1 MFTATAVGGTS
12 AAGQR
17 MDDVYAQVRDAEVLT
32 IGANW
37 PALSG
42 QVNDGYQLLANMCN
56 GWCHAYV
63 MVGDGEDPDTFAS
76 KLVEYGHHG
85 MVSFNFVGGW
95 NASPAHIEAVSK
107 VLESTTVRTVQAVQE
122 AVQGPVQGAPNVP
135 YCLSAQTQ
143 VHALGGWLE
152 DL

>member
-1 MFTATAVGGTS
+1 MFTATAVGSTS
-12 AAGQR
+12 APGQC
-17 MDDVYAQVRDAEVLT
+17 MKAFHDEVKHAEHLT
-32 IGANW
+32 IGAKCL
-37 PALSG
+37 ACSG
-42 QVNDGYQLLANMCN
+42 QVNDRYQLLANMCN